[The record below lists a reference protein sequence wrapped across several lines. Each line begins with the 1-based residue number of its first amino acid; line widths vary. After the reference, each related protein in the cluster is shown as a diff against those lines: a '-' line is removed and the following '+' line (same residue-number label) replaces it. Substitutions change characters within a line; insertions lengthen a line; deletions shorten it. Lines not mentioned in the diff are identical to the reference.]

1 MLPTPKK
8 VADTIKKK
16 LFQTPEE
23 RLQEAELN
31 RDVQLRVG
39 KTRLKRHITHQ
50 NDMLLRLTALAKQ
63 ALQINDETRFRMVGK
78 QLLWTQKDIV
88 RWEKYLL
95 SLELLEAR
103 REQVKSSI
111 DLIQAV
117 KAMSDSM
124 SDLSGPEK
132 IADLQLELEKGLA
145 KASSLDERMEIMME
159 MMDSA
164 LGADIPVDE
173 SALADLETDLS
184 EKVASEE
191 SVKFDRE
198 IEDGLRS
205 IRKALE
211 EERK

>member
-16 LFQTPEE
+16 LFQTQEE
-23 RLQEAELN
+23 KLQEAELN
-31 RDVQLRVG
+31 RDVQLRMG

-50 NDMLLRLTALAKQ
+50 NDMLHRLTSLAKQ
-63 ALQINDETRFRMVGK
+63 ALQINDEARFRMVGR
-78 QLLWTQKDIV
+78 QLLWTQQDIT

-124 SDLSGPEK
+124 VDLSGPEK

-145 KASSLDERMEIMME
+145 KASNLDERMEIMMD

-164 LGADIPVDE
+164 LGSDMLVDE
-173 SALADLETDLS
+173 NALADLETNLS
-184 EKVASEE
+184 EKVAGEE
-191 SVKFDRE
+191 SAKFDRE
-198 IEDGLRS
+198 IEDGLRN

-211 EERK
+211 DEKK

>member
-16 LFQTPEE
+16 LFQTQEE

-31 RDVQLRVG
+31 RDVQLRLG

-50 NDMLLRLTALAKQ
+50 NDMQRRLTSLAKQ

-78 QLLWTQKDIV
+78 QLLWTQQDIT

-111 DLIQAV
+111 ELIQAV

-124 SDLSGPEK
+124 ADLSSPEK
-132 IADLQLELEKGLA
+132 IADLQIELEKGLA
-145 KASSLDERMEIMME
+145 RASNLDERMEIMME

-164 LGADIPVDE
+164 LEDGISVDE
-173 SALADLETDLS
+173 SALADLETVLS
-184 EKVASEE
+184 EKVANEE
-191 SVKFDRE
+191 SAKFDRE
-198 IEDGLRS
+198 IEDGLRN

-211 EERK
+211 DEKK